1 MAASTPPGSLAEAL
15 AALQAAMP
23 RVAKEHTANVQT
35 KTGGN
40 YKYAYADLTDCSAA
54 LYPVMAPLGLSFI
67 AKPTVKDGKFVLEY
81 SLLHSSGQ
89 DEGGHYPLPD
99 PDRLGPQDLG
109 KAITYARR
117 YALCAVTGLAP
128 GGDDDDAQ
136 SAQQAARQPR
146 TAAAAKTAET
156 RPATRRAGAA
166 HERLVHDDMGHDP
179 AKVTR
184 TRPAAPDPED
194 PWAQEAPVSGPRAQ
208 ELRETIYQRP
218 DGTEIGTSLTDPEDK
233 PGSANTGQ
241 LRAVERM
248 LTFVGTDPKERD
260 SRHEMTSVLLGIDP
274 PIQSMTDLSYAQAAD
289 LIKLLNDEAA
299 KIRERARA

>member
-1 MAASTPPGSLAEAL
+1 VTAPGSLAEAL

-23 RVAKEHTANVQT
+23 RVAKEHTAKVET
-35 KTGGN
+35 RAGGN
-40 YKYAYADLTDCSAA
+40 YKYSYADLTDCTAA
-54 LYPVMAPLGLSFI
+54 LYPVMAPLGLSFT
-67 AKPTVKDGKFVLEY
+67 ACPTA
-81 SLLHSSGQ
+81 SSGQ
-89 DEGGHYPLPD
+89 FRLFYALRHVSGDVIGGEYPLPD
-99 PDRLGPQDLG
+99 PDRIGPQDLG

-136 SAQQAARQPR
+136 TAQQAARPPR
-146 TAAAAKTAET
+146 TAAAKTAGT
-156 RPATRRAGAA
+156 KPAAPRAGAA

-179 AKVTR
+179 AKTTR
-184 TRPAAPDPED
+184 TRPSAPDPDND
-194 PWAQEAPVSGPRAQ
+194 PWAQEAPVNGARAQ
-208 ELRETIYQRP
+208 ELR
-218 DGTEIGTSLTDPEDK
+218 GTLTDPEDK

-260 SRHEMTSVLLGIDP
+260 SRHEMASGLLGIDP

>member
-1 MAASTPPGSLAEAL
+1 MPPVPGPPATLAEAL
-15 AALQAAMP
+15 ARLQAQMP

-54 LYPVMAPLGLSFI
+54 LYPVMAPLGLSFT
-67 AKPTVKDGKFVLEY
+67 ARPGMMDGSFVLDY
-81 SLLHSSGQ
+81 TLMHVSG
-89 DEGGHYPLPD
+89 DTIRGAYPLPD

-136 SAQQAARQPR
+136 SAQHAQKPRKVPDAQLAAEGRM
-146 TAAAAKTAET
+146 
-156 RPATRRAGAA
+156 TRREASA
-166 HERLVHDDMGHDP
+166 HDHLKADTLRDRKKAD
-179 AKVTR
+179 R
-184 TRPAAPDPED
+184 TRPAAPDPDSD
-194 PWAQEAPVSGPRAQ
+194 PWAQEAPVNGARAQ
-208 ELRETIYQRP
+208 ELR
-218 DGTEIGTSLTDPEDK
+218 GSLTDPEDK

-260 SRHEMTSVLLGIDP
+260 SRHEMASGLLGIDP
-274 PIQSMTDLSYAQAAD
+274 PISSMTDLSYAQAAD